1 MVEIREEVTK
11 GIWSIIAP
19 TRGKRP
25 FDYTGKSEN
34 KDVKEETGDCP
45 FCPGNET
52 DTPPEVYSIRD
63 ENSQTESSWRVRVF
77 PNKFPALDEDG
88 TSSVIESDLFKT
100 MGGFGFHEVVAE
112 TPLHDVRL
120 EDLPVEDIQLI
131 IQTYLE
137 RLSTF
142 SEHPE
147 IKYVSMFRNQGERAG
162 ASLTHPHSQI
172 MATTFVPKLV
182 RTEFKQAS
190 SFYRDKGSC
199 LYCNLIEEEK
209 RVSERVILENE
220 GFIALSPFGARFPYE
235 THLLPKKHQMGFQE
249 ITEEETSLLAEVLKI
264 TLTAL
269 AGELGDFPYNYV
281 IHTAPQTPIEGE
293 IDQFTYHWHI
303 EILPRLTIPA
313 GFERGS
319 GNFINI
325 VSPEDAAEA
334 LRGRIN

>member
-1 MVEIREEVTK
+1 MVEIRKEVTK
-11 GIWSIIAP
+11 GIWTIIAP
-19 TRGKRP
+19 TRGERP

-34 KDVKEETGDCP
+34 KDAREESRDCP
-45 FCPGNET
+45 FCPGNEG
-52 DTPPEVYSIRD
+52 DTPSEVYSIRD
-63 ENSQTESSWRVRVF
+63 ENSQTEFSWQVRVF
-77 PNKFPALDEDG
+77 PNKFPALDKEG

-120 EDLPVEDIQLI
+120 EDLPVEDIKLI

-137 RLSTF
+137 RLSAF

-147 IKYVSMFRNQGERAG
+147 IKYVSIFRNQGERAG

-172 MATTFVPKLV
+172 MATTFVPNLV
-182 RTEFKQAS
+182 RTEIERTS
-190 SFYRDKGSC
+190 SFHRAKGSC
-199 LYCNLIEEEK
+199 IFCDLIEAEK
-209 RVSERVILENE
+209 REGKRIISENE
-220 GFIALSPFGARFPYE
+220 GFVTISPFGARFPYE

-249 ITEEETSLLAEVLKI
+249 ITEEETSLLADELKK

-269 AGELGDFPYNYV
+269 TGELGDFPYNLV
-281 IHTAPQTPIEGE
+281 IHTSPQTRTESE
-293 IDQFTYHWHI
+293 TEEYTYHWHI

-319 GNFINI
+319 ENFINI

-334 LRGRIN
+334 LRGKID